1 MPLFI
6 FISSILGKIR
16 GVSGTGTVAENPAV
30 VIKYFLQVV
39 IVQKNYCFNMRL

>member
-6 FISSILGKIR
+6 FISSILGEIK
-16 GVSGTGTVAENPAV
+16 GVSETVAENPAV

-39 IVQKNYCFNMRL
+39 IVQKNY